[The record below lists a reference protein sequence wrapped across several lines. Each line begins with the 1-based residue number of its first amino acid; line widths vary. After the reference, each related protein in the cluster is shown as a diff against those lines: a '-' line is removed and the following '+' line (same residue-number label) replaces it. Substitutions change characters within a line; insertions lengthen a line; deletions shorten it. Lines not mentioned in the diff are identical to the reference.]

1 MALAIFGITNSG
13 LNLVATL
20 FVLMLVVLWLA
31 LIVYTYL
38 DARRRI
44 SDPFLVA
51 CATVA
56 SFFPYIGT
64 AVYAI
69 VRPPEFLEDAHER
82 ELEIKAAE
90 LRVRQLREQTCPNC
104 EYPVEK
110 NYLRCPN
117 CQRRLKDP
125 CPTCS
130 KPVDPRWG
138 LCPYCETALGGGGA
152 ASGSAARSSASG
164 AGARARRRA
173 EPRPE
178 RRTAARP
185 PQESAA
191 SSRKPPAS
199 AAEQESRPARLRRR
213 HRAPNQSKGAPAVS
227 RTLIL
232 VKPDAFERALTGEVI
247 ARFERKGL
255 RIVALKSMQAD
266 ESIANQHYAEHTE
279 KPFFGE
285 LVSFITGGPLVA
297 MVFEGAEAVP
307 AARQLIGATN
317 PVEAAPG
324 SIRGDFALEM
334 TFNMVHGS
342 DSDESAEREIGIWFP
357 ELS

>member
-1 MALAIFGITNSG
+1 MPLAIFGITNDG

-20 FVLMLVVLWLA
+20 FLLMLVVLWLA

-56 SFFPYIGT
+56 SFFPFIGT

-90 LRVRQLREQTCPNC
+90 LKVRQLTEQSCPNC

-130 KPVDPRWG
+130 KPVDPRWE
-138 LCPYCETALGGGGA
+138 LCPYCESALHGGGEQPRRQRRRPDEEA
-152 ASGSAARSSASG
+152 PPPRRKKAPAKQASATVARKEPARSASKE
-164 AGARARRRA
+164 APKTKPEQRSPRR
-173 EPRPE
+173 EPD
-178 RRTAARP
+178 
-185 PQESAA
+185 
-191 SSRKPPAS
+191 
-199 AAEQESRPARLRRR
+199 
-213 HRAPNQSKGAPAVS
+213 
-227 RTLIL
+227 
-232 VKPDAFERALTGEVI
+232 PDPR
-247 ARFERKGL
+247 
-255 RIVALKSMQAD
+255 QA
-266 ESIANQHYAEHTE
+266 
-279 KPFFGE
+279 
-285 LVSFITGGPLVA
+285 
-297 MVFEGAEAVP
+297 
-307 AARQLIGATN
+307 
-317 PVEAAPG
+317 
-324 SIRGDFALEM
+324 
-334 TFNMVHGS
+334 
-342 DSDESAEREIGIWFP
+342 
-357 ELS
+357 

>member
-1 MALAIFGITNSG
+1 MALAIFGITNDG

-31 LIVYTYL
+31 LIVYTYM

-138 LCPYCETALGGGGA
+138 LCPYCESALAGGEK
-152 ASGSAARSSASG
+152 
-164 AGARARRRA
+164 RAERPRRRQPRA
-173 EPRPE
+173 E
-178 RRTAARP
+178 
-185 PQESAA
+185 
-191 SSRKPPAS
+191 
-199 AAEQESRPARLRRR
+199 
-213 HRAPNQSKGAPAVS
+213 G
-227 RTLIL
+227 
-232 VKPDAFERALTGEVI
+232 
-247 ARFERKGL
+247 
-255 RIVALKSMQAD
+255 
-266 ESIANQHYAEHTE
+266 
-279 KPFFGE
+279 
-285 LVSFITGGPLVA
+285 
-297 MVFEGAEAVP
+297 
-307 AARQLIGATN
+307 
-317 PVEAAPG
+317 EAAPKQVPRRKKAAVAPQKA
-324 SIRGDFALEM
+324 SA
-334 TFNMVHGS
+334 NA
-342 DSDESAEREIGIWFP
+342 DSKEPARNAPDEAPKSKSEQRSPRREP
-357 ELS
+357 DPDPRQA

>member
-1 MALAIFGITNSG
+1 MALAIFGITNDG

-20 FVLMLVVLWLA
+20 FALMLVVLWLA

-44 SDPFLVA
+44 SDPFLIA

-110 NYLRCPN
+110 NFLRCPN

-138 LCPYCETALGGGGA
+138 LCPYCETTLAGG
-152 ASGSAARSSASG
+152 SG
-164 AGARARRRA
+164 AGERQRRPQKA
-173 EPRPE
+173 ERRPE
-178 RRTAARP
+178 
-185 PQESAA
+185 
-191 SSRKPPAS
+191 
-199 AAEQESRPARLRRR
+199 AEQRPKRSRR
-213 HRAPNQSKGAPAVS
+213 
-227 RTLIL
+227 
-232 VKPDAFERALTGEVI
+232 E
-247 ARFERKGL
+247 
-255 RIVALKSMQAD
+255 
-266 ESIANQHYAEHTE
+266 
-279 KPFFGE
+279 
-285 LVSFITGGPLVA
+285 
-297 MVFEGAEAVP
+297 AEAVAEKEAVPKRQP
-307 AARQLIGATN
+307 ASRKKA
-317 PVEAAPG
+317 VAPK
-324 SIRGDFALEM
+324 D
-334 TFNMVHGS
+334 TS
-342 DSDESAEREIGIWFP
+342 DSNPEQRSPSREP
-357 ELS
+357 DPDPRQA

>member
-1 MALAIFGITNSG
+1 MALAIFGITNGS

-110 NYLRCPN
+110 NFLRCPN

-138 LCPYCETALGGGGA
+138 LCPYCETTLGGGE
-152 ASGSAARSSASG
+152 RP
-164 AGARARRRA
+164 RRQQ
-173 EPRPE
+173 RPE
-178 RRTAARP
+178 RRPETERRP
-185 PQESAA
+185 E
-191 SSRKPPAS
+191 REPAS
-199 AAEQESRPARLRRR
+199 KRQPGRRKDTAPTPKAPAR
-213 HRAPNQSKGAPAVS
+213 AESQQPSSGAP
-227 RTLIL
+227 
-232 VKPDAFERALTGEVI
+232 K
-247 ARFERKGL
+247 
-255 RIVALKSMQAD
+255 
-266 ESIANQHYAEHTE
+266 
-279 KPFFGE
+279 
-285 LVSFITGGPLVA
+285 
-297 MVFEGAEAVP
+297 EA
-307 AARQLIGATN
+307 
-317 PVEAAPG
+317 
-324 SIRGDFALEM
+324 
-334 TFNMVHGS
+334 S
-342 DSDESAEREIGIWFP
+342 DP
-357 ELS
+357 EPEQRSPQP

>member
-1 MALAIFGITNSG
+1 MPLAIFGITNDS

-20 FVLMLVVLWLA
+20 FLLMLVVLWLA

-90 LRVRQLREQTCPNC
+90 LRVRQLREQSCPHC
-104 EYPVEK
+104 EFPIER

-125 CPTCS
+125 CPTCN

-138 LCPYCETALGGGGA
+138 LCPYCETTLGGGG
-152 ASGSAARSSASG
+152 GGGERP
-164 AGARARRRA
+164 RRKQRRDPEERQAQPQPAQPRQAQPRQQA
-173 EPRPE
+173 EPRRRKAPPE
-178 RRTAARP
+178 A
-185 PQESAA
+185 Q
-191 SSRKPPAS
+191 
-199 AAEQESRPARLRRR
+199 
-213 HRAPNQSKGAPAVS
+213 
-227 RTLIL
+227 
-232 VKPDAFERALTGEVI
+232 
-247 ARFERKGL
+247 
-255 RIVALKSMQAD
+255 
-266 ESIANQHYAEHTE
+266 
-279 KPFFGE
+279 
-285 LVSFITGGPLVA
+285 
-297 MVFEGAEAVP
+297 EGAQPTKEQRSP
-307 AARQLIGATN
+307 RREPDPDPRQA
-317 PVEAAPG
+317 
-324 SIRGDFALEM
+324 
-334 TFNMVHGS
+334 
-342 DSDESAEREIGIWFP
+342 
-357 ELS
+357 

>member
-1 MALAIFGITNSG
+1 MSLAIFGITNGS

-90 LRVRQLREQTCPNC
+90 LRVRQLRDQTCPNC

-110 NYLRCPN
+110 NFLRCPN

-138 LCPYCETALGGGGA
+138 LCPYCETTL
-152 ASGSAARSSASG
+152 
-164 AGARARRRA
+164 AGAERQRRPQKGERRPDSEKRQPARRKKAAAPRKTSAPA
-173 EPRPE
+173 EERQKPARGAPPE
-178 RRTAARP
+178 
-185 PQESAA
+185 A
-191 SSRKPPAS
+191 SSPNP
-199 AAEQESRPARLRRR
+199 EQRSPSRE
-213 HRAPNQSKGAPAVS
+213 
-227 RTLIL
+227 
-232 VKPDAFERALTGEVI
+232 PDPDPR
-247 ARFERKGL
+247 
-255 RIVALKSMQAD
+255 QA
-266 ESIANQHYAEHTE
+266 
-279 KPFFGE
+279 
-285 LVSFITGGPLVA
+285 
-297 MVFEGAEAVP
+297 
-307 AARQLIGATN
+307 
-317 PVEAAPG
+317 
-324 SIRGDFALEM
+324 
-334 TFNMVHGS
+334 
-342 DSDESAEREIGIWFP
+342 
-357 ELS
+357 

>member
-1 MALAIFGITNSG
+1 MSLAIFGITNDG

-20 FVLMLVVLWLA
+20 FILMLVVLWFA

-90 LRVRQLREQTCPNC
+90 LRVRQLTEQSCPNC

-125 CPTCS
+125 CPTCG

-138 LCPYCETALGGGGA
+138 LCPYCETTLGGGERGRRPKKQVRRKKA
-152 ASGSAARSSASG
+152 PAGQPEPEAERSGEP
-164 AGARARRRA
+164 RRRPPREA
-173 EPRPE
+173 PDPKSEQRSPSREPD
-178 RRTAARP
+178 
-185 PQESAA
+185 
-191 SSRKPPAS
+191 
-199 AAEQESRPARLRRR
+199 
-213 HRAPNQSKGAPAVS
+213 
-227 RTLIL
+227 
-232 VKPDAFERALTGEVI
+232 PDPR
-247 ARFERKGL
+247 
-255 RIVALKSMQAD
+255 QA
-266 ESIANQHYAEHTE
+266 
-279 KPFFGE
+279 
-285 LVSFITGGPLVA
+285 
-297 MVFEGAEAVP
+297 
-307 AARQLIGATN
+307 
-317 PVEAAPG
+317 
-324 SIRGDFALEM
+324 
-334 TFNMVHGS
+334 
-342 DSDESAEREIGIWFP
+342 
-357 ELS
+357 

>member
-1 MALAIFGITNSG
+1 MSLAIFGITNSS

-44 SDPFLVA
+44 SDPFLVG

-90 LRVRQLREQTCPNC
+90 LKVRQLREQTCPNC

-110 NYLRCPN
+110 NFLRCPN

-138 LCPYCETALGGGGA
+138 LCPYCETALAGGERQRRPQKGA
-152 ASGSAARSSASG
+152 VPR
-164 AGARARRRA
+164 RQPARRKK
-173 EPRPE
+173 
-178 RRTAARP
+178 AAP
-185 PQESAA
+185 AG
-191 SSRKPPAS
+191 KAS
-199 AAEQESRPARLRRR
+199 AKAESKEPSRGA
-213 HRAPNQSKGAPAVS
+213 SKEA
-227 RTLIL
+227 
-232 VKPDAFERALTGEVI
+232 PDAQPDQRSTSREPDPDPR
-247 ARFERKGL
+247 
-255 RIVALKSMQAD
+255 QA
-266 ESIANQHYAEHTE
+266 
-279 KPFFGE
+279 
-285 LVSFITGGPLVA
+285 
-297 MVFEGAEAVP
+297 
-307 AARQLIGATN
+307 
-317 PVEAAPG
+317 
-324 SIRGDFALEM
+324 
-334 TFNMVHGS
+334 
-342 DSDESAEREIGIWFP
+342 
-357 ELS
+357 

>member
-1 MALAIFGITNSG
+1 MALAIFGITNDG

-20 FVLMLVVLWLA
+20 FLLMLVVLWLA

-56 SFFPYIGT
+56 SFFPFIGT

-90 LRVRQLREQTCPNC
+90 LRVRQLQDQTCPNC
-104 EYPVEK
+104 EYPVER

-138 LCPYCETALGGGGA
+138 LCPFCETALGGGG
-152 ASGSAARSSASG
+152 GERS
-164 AGARARRRA
+164 RRPRRRPEGERP
-173 EPRPE
+173 EPRRSEEP
-178 RRTAARP
+178 
-185 PQESAA
+185 
-191 SSRKPPAS
+191 
-199 AAEQESRPARLRRR
+199 RRR
-213 HRAPNQSKGAPAVS
+213 VEGEEKAPQKRPVRRKKPAPAA
-227 RTLIL
+227 
-232 VKPDAFERALTGEVI
+232 KPAA
-247 ARFERKGL
+247 AQPK
-255 RIVALKSMQAD
+255 A
-266 ESIANQHYAEHTE
+266 E
-279 KPFFGE
+279 KPTE
-285 LVSFITGGPLVA
+285 EQRSTTREPD
-297 MVFEGAEAVP
+297 P
-307 AARQLIGATN
+307 DPRQA
-317 PVEAAPG
+317 
-324 SIRGDFALEM
+324 
-334 TFNMVHGS
+334 
-342 DSDESAEREIGIWFP
+342 
-357 ELS
+357 